1 MPADGK
7 WDLTW
12 RLNLIL
18 LTCRIW
24 WAPNNASRWQMGFK
38 HRTLVAVMTWLVI
51 RQFRNRG
58 SIPSKDKGFSRLHIV
73 QTSFGAH
80 RASIQRVPWVNR
92 PEREA
97 DHPPPYS
104 AEDKNAWNY
113 TSQHPLYVSQG
124 VETNC
129 SIFTLTLY
137 LLTWRIWWAP
147 NNASKWQM
155 GFNLAFRGL
164 TEEWFKTFRSVR
176 IWSYI
181 QNTFCKNIVV
191 FFRLFLQYS
200 LFVNNS
206 TIRRYDPS
214 YWHSR

>member
-129 SIFTLTLY
+129 TIFT
-137 LLTWRIWWAP
+137 
-147 NNASKWQM
+147 
-155 GFNLAFRGL
+155 L